1 MIQALLYARLY
12 CLFYLSTS
20 QCTMLIWQRMLTVFC
35 YFVQLIKLNQLI
47 GRSHGKDSTGQVQVP
62 TVRKDGKKQDIGNSA
77 PSLNTG
83 SRGERCKG
91 LVNVMLAHVLNFLTT
106 GNKISSLEMKKRKKH
121 N

>member
-1 MIQALLYARLY
+1 MERTAQDKPRCLL
-12 CLFYLSTS
+12 SG
-20 QCTMLIWQRMLTVFC
+20 RME
-35 YFVQLIKLNQLI
+35 
-47 GRSHGKDSTGQVQVP
+47 
-62 TVRKDGKKQDIGNSA
+62 KKQDIGNSA

>member
-1 MIQALLYARLY
+1 MERTAQDKSRCLL
-12 CLFYLSTS
+12 SG
-20 QCTMLIWQRMLTVFC
+20 RME
-35 YFVQLIKLNQLI
+35 
-47 GRSHGKDSTGQVQVP
+47 
-62 TVRKDGKKQDIGNSA
+62 KKQDIGNSA

-91 LVNVMLAHVLNFLTT
+91 LVNVMLAHVLKFLTT